1 MDRPGLALGCRART
15 RRRTAASRGSVCRA
29 AAQPLGASPLYAK
42 IQEVRARL
50 FVTGIA
56 QLRPLR
62 DNIRVPENAAVG
74 NLYRREKTS
83 VTHYEPANSFETPR
97 FSGVR
102 TFMRLPNTQDLEN
115 ADVAIVGAPFDTGAS
130 FRAGA
135 RFGPEGIRS
144 ASHLLRP
151 YNPSQDISIFEHL
164 SVVDYGDVPV
174 VPGFIEE
181 SYERIAEGL
190 EEIHRAGVVPI
201 VLGGDH
207 SIALPELRA
216 AAAVHGPLALVQFDS
231 HADTW
236 DAYFGQKYNH
246 GTPFRRAVEEGLLD
260 TSRSIQV
267 GMRGSLY
274 ASGDLELS
282 RGLGFGLVPT
292 DEVRELGIPAVIERV
307 RERVGDARIYV
318 SFDVDFVD
326 PAFAPGTGTPEIGGF
341 TSREAQEFVR
351 GLAGLDIVGCDIVE
365 VLPPYDS
372 AQITAL
378 LAANVAHEFLSLFG
392 LGRKNSG

>member
-1 MDRPGLALGCRART
+1 MT
-15 RRRTAASRGSVCRA
+15 R
-29 AAQPLGASPLYAK
+29 
-42 IQEVRARL
+42 
-50 FVTGIA
+50 
-56 QLRPLR
+56 
-62 DNIRVPENAAVG
+62 
-74 NLYRREKTS
+74 
-83 VTHYEPANSFETPR
+83 YEPADSFVTPR

-115 ADVAIVGAPFDTGAS
+115 SDVAVVGAPFDTGAT

-144 ASHLLRP
+144 VSHLLRR
-151 YNPSQDISIFEHL
+151 YNPSLDVVIFDHL
-164 SVVDYGDVPV
+164 SVIDYGDVPV
-174 VPGFIEE
+174 VPGYIEA
-181 SYERIAEGL
+181 SYESIKEGL
-190 EEIHRAGVVPI
+190 EPIHRAGVVPI

-231 HADTW
+231 HPDTW
-236 DAYFGQKYNH
+236 DAYFGQKHTH

-260 TSRSIQV
+260 PSRSIQV
-267 GMRGSLY
+267 GMRGSIY
-274 ASGDLELS
+274 DQGDWNDA
-282 RGLGFGLVPT
+282 RAMGFDLVPT
-292 DEVRELGIPAVIERV
+292 DAVRKLGIEETISRI
-307 RERVGDARIYV
+307 RERVGDARVYA

-351 GLAGLDIVGCDIVE
+351 GLEGLDLIGCDVVE
-365 VLPPYDS
+365 VYPAYDP

-378 LAANVAHEFLSLFG
+378 LAANVAHEFLSLIAAS
-392 LGRKNSG
+392 RKGGG

>member
-1 MDRPGLALGCRART
+1 MV
-15 RRRTAASRGSVCRA
+15 S
-29 AAQPLGASPLYAK
+29 
-42 IQEVRARL
+42 
-50 FVTGIA
+50 
-56 QLRPLR
+56 
-62 DNIRVPENAAVG
+62 
-74 NLYRREKTS
+74 
-83 VTHYEPANSFETPR
+83 YEPANSFETPR

-102 TFMRLPNTQDLEN
+102 TFMRLPNVQDLQN
-115 ADVAIVGAPFDTGAS
+115 SDVAIVGAPFDTGAS
-130 FRAGA
+130 FRVGA

-164 SVVDYGDVPV
+164 SVVDYGDGPV

-181 SYERIAEGL
+181 SYERITAGL

-236 DAYFGQKYNH
+236 DAYFGKKYNH
-246 GTPFRRAVEEGLLD
+246 GTVFRRAVEEGLLVAEH
-260 TSRSIQV
+260 SIQV

-274 ASGDLELS
+274 DSGDLQVS
-282 RGLGFGLVPT
+282 
-292 DEVRELGIPAVIERV
+292 RELGFDLVTTDAVRKLGVGETIARI
-307 RERVGDARIYV
+307 RERVGDTKVYV

-326 PAFAPGTGTPEIGGF
+326 PAFAPGTGTPEVGGF
-341 TSREAQEFVR
+341 SSREAQEFVR
-351 GLAGLDIVGCDIVE
+351 GLAGTRIVGCDVVE
-365 VLPPYDS
+365 VYPQYDGPG
-372 AQITAL
+372 QVTAL
-378 LAANVAHEFLSLFG
+378 LAANIAFEFLSQIAG
-392 LGRKNSG
+392 ASRRKNGG

>member
-1 MDRPGLALGCRART
+1 MT
-15 RRRTAASRGSVCRA
+15 R
-29 AAQPLGASPLYAK
+29 
-42 IQEVRARL
+42 
-50 FVTGIA
+50 
-56 QLRPLR
+56 
-62 DNIRVPENAAVG
+62 
-74 NLYRREKTS
+74 
-83 VTHYEPANSFETPR
+83 YEPANSFETPR

-102 TFMRLPNTQDLEN
+102 TFMRLPNVQDLEN
-115 ADVAIVGAPFDTGAS
+115 ADAAIVGAPFDTGAS

-144 ASHLLRP
+144 VSHLLRP
-151 YNPSQDISIFEHL
+151 YNPSQRVSIFDHL
-164 SVVDYGDVPV
+164 SVIDYGDVPV

-181 SYERIAEGL
+181 SYEKISEGL
-190 EEIHRAGVVPI
+190 EPIHRAGVVPI

-260 TSRSIQV
+260 PSLSVQV

-274 ASGDLELS
+274 EAGDLEDS
-282 RGLGFGLVPT
+282 RELGFDLVST
-292 DEVRELGIPAVIERV
+292 DEVRDLGVPAVVERI
-307 RERVGDARIYV
+307 RQRVGAAKVYV

-326 PAFAPGTGTPEIGGF
+326 PAYAPGTGTPEIGGY

-351 GLAGLDIVGCDIVE
+351 GLAGIDIVGCDVVE
-365 VLPPYDS
+365 VYPSYDGPG
-372 AQITAL
+372 QITSL
-378 LAANVAHEFLSLFG
+378 LAANVAYELLSLVARRNDDG
-392 LGRKNSG
+392 